1 MIARVS
7 RPALVIFPV
16 LVGLL
21 PLVLLGGVGLIV
33 IFGSLLAWGVAKGIG
48 ERERRVFRLVGYVLV
63 IGLAIWRGVLFISGV
78 TDIL

>member
-21 PLVLLGGVGLIV
+21 PLVLLGGVGLLV
-33 IFGSLLAWGVAKGIG
+33 TFGSLLAWGWRRGSGNVRG
-48 ERERRVFRLVGYVLV
+48 ECFV
-63 IGLAIWRGVLFISGV
+63 SSV
-78 TDIL
+78 TFWS